1 MGVYQVKLKGKSNKF
16 MKKNKLAKTYEANK
30 VESRIYQKWEKSG
43 FFNPDNALAKKSAK
57 SFSIALPPP
66 NVTGQLHIGHAVMLA
81 IQDIIARYHR
91 MKGDKT
97 LWLPGMDHA
106 AIATQNVVE
115 KKLAQS
121 GKKKEDL
128 GHEKFC
134 QLIDKYVEKSKATI
148 KNQIKCLGSSLD
160 WSRERFTLDKGLSEA
175 VTTAFIQFYDDGLI
189 YRGNRIVNW
198 CPRCQSTLADD
209 EVEYKEQT
217 APFYYFKY
225 GPVVIGTA
233 RPETKFG
240 DKVVIVHPTDKRY
253 KDLINKEFEIEW
265 ILGKI
270 KAKVIADPAA
280 DPKMGT
286 GAMTITPGHSFV
298 DFELAQKYNI
308 PIEKIIDKDGKL
320 SKAAGALAGLPVKEA
335 RKKVVEMLQAK
346 SLVDHIDENYKHNL
360 SVCYRCGTPIEPL
373 VSRQWFV
380 AVDKPTKQLNGKT
393 LKQRALDVIKNKEIE
408 FIPTRFEKTYQH
420 WMENLHDWCISRQ
433 LWYGHKI
440 PVWYC
445 YDCHDDPKKY
455 SRGEYY
461 WVVKDK
467 EPKKCP
473 SCGSLNI
480 HQDNDTLDT
489 WFSSGLWTFS
499 TLGWP
504 ITKDIGFHDSLVKL
518 VKSGQKTKT
527 FRLRD
532 HGLSAGETCLTHESQ
547 TKNNF
552 GYLRIIAAN
561 KISFND
567 IPLRTKGHE
576 SYKSLEELK
585 KTFKKYYP
593 DAAINSN
600 TPVWVYEFVYQPDS
614 DLKLFHPT
622 SVMETGYDIIFF
634 WVARMILMSTY
645 LLDEIPFE
653 KVYLHGL
660 VRDKQGRK
668 MSKSLGNGID
678 PLEMS
683 EKYGADAVR
692 LSLVLGT
699 TPGNDLKLSVE
710 KIAGYRNFSNKLW
723 NIARYVLT
731 QDKPNTAKPEPKT
744 LADNWILSRLNNLIH
759 SVTQNI
765 ENFKLSDAG
774 IKTYEFVWHEFADWY
789 IEIHKTAKNDSVLY
803 YVLGQILKLLHPFSP
818 FITEKLWGELGKN
831 NLLIEKWPQVTQKYK
846 QLAAERD
853 FEIIKNTVV
862 NIRNAKHS
870 YSIPPGTLLDYS
882 SSNRVIQNNSG
893 IIESLAKTRYSKTAA
908 KHSLTLASGSV
919 RFQLHLT
926 DDLVKKLLDSKN
938 IEQAKKRFI
947 DKQVYV
953 NKLRS
958 EVTKLEENPKV
969 PMEIIGQKQER
980 LRLTEQELAE
990 VKKVLDNIHHLSH
1003 EMES

>member
-1 MGVYQVKLKGKSNKF
+1 MD
-16 MKKNKLAKTYEANK
+16 KKELPKTYAANE
-30 VESRIYQKWEKSG
+30 VESVIYQQWEKSG
-43 FFNPDNALAKKSAK
+43 FFNPDKLPTKKGTK
-57 SFSIALPPP
+57 KFSISLPPP

-81 IQDIIARYHR
+81 IQDIIVRYHR
-91 MKGDKT
+91 MKGDKA

-115 KKLAQS
+115 KLLAKE

-128 GHEKFC
+128 GRAKFR
-134 QLIDKYVEKSKATI
+134 QRIDDYVEKSKVTI
-148 KNQIKCLGSSLD
+148 KNQVKSLGSSLD
-160 WSRERFTLDKGLSEA
+160 WSRERFTLDEGLSRA
-175 VTTAFIQFYDDGLI
+175 VKTAFIKFYEDGLI
-189 YRGNRIVNW
+189 YRGDRIVNW

-225 GPVVIGTA
+225 GPVIIGTA

-240 DKVVIVHPTDKRY
+240 DKVVIVHPQDKRY
-253 KDLINKEFEIEW
+253 KELIDEEFEIEW

-320 SKAAGALAGLPVKEA
+320 SLAAGELAGLPVKEA
-335 RKKVVEMLQAK
+335 RKKVVEILQVK
-346 SLVDHIDENYKHNL
+346 GLVDHIDENYKHNL

-393 LKQRALDVIKNKEIE
+393 LKQRALAVIKNKEID
-408 FIPTRFEKTYQH
+408 FIPNRFENTYQH

-433 LWYGHKI
+433 LWYGHRI

-445 YDCHDDPKKY
+445 IDCHDDPKKY
-455 SRGEYY
+455 NSGDYY
-461 WVVKDK
+461 WIVKGED
-467 EPKKCP
+467 PKKCP
-473 SCGSLNI
+473 KCGSSNI
-480 HQDNDTLDT
+480 HQDYDTLDT

-504 ITKDIGFHDSLVKL
+504 DKTKDL
-518 VKSGQKTKT
+518 KT
-527 FRLRD
+527 
-532 HGLSAGETCLTHESQ
+532 
-547 TKNNF
+547 
-552 GYLRIIAAN
+552 
-561 KISFND
+561 
-567 IPLRTKGHE
+567 
-576 SYKSLEELK
+576 
-585 KTFKKYYP
+585 
-593 DAAINSN
+593 
-600 TPVWVYEFVYQPDS
+600 
-614 DLKLFHPT
+614 FHPT

-645 LLDEIPFE
+645 LLNEIPFE

-683 EKYGADAVR
+683 KKYGADAVR

-731 QDKPNTAKPEPKT
+731 QKKPKTAKPKPKT
-744 LADNWILSRLNNLIH
+744 LADKWVLSRLNNLIN
-759 SVTQNI
+759 SVTEDI
-765 ENFKLSDAG
+765 ECFRLSDAG

-789 IEIHKTAKNDSVLY
+789 IEIHKTEKNDSVLY
-803 YVLGQILKLLHPFSP
+803 YVLEQILKLLHPFSP
-818 FITEKLWGELGKN
+818 FITEKLWGELGNN
-831 NLLIEKWPQVTQKYK
+831 NLLIEEWPQVAQKQK
-846 QLAAERD
+846 QLVAERD
-853 FEIIKNTVV
+853 FEIIQNTVV

-870 YSIPPGTLLDYS
+870 YSIPPGTVLGFS
-882 SSNRVIQNNSG
+882 SSNKVIQNNSG
-893 IIESLAKTRYSKTAA
+893 IIESLAKTKYSKTVT

-919 RFQLHLT
+919 KFQLHLT

-958 EVTKLEENPKV
+958 EATKLEENSKV
-969 PMEIIGQKQER
+969 PLEIIGQKQER
-980 LRLTEQELAE
+980 LRLAEQELAE
-990 VKKVLDNIHHLSH
+990 AKKVLDNIHHLSH
-1003 EMES
+1003 HA